1 MIDTY
6 KEQYLEGILTL
17 WNQSAVKTGYKKMD
31 TRSLRQIILD
41 NPYFDP
47 KLALVETE
55 DGKVTGFAC
64 GCMGEDLPLG
74 KTSGYITCV
83 ILDEEH
89 EDAVHY
95 QLLLSRIE
103 ETFAGA
109 GKTQS
114 EVLFFNPM
122 KLPWYIKGTNRHE
135 HNNAPGVFKS
145 SRFYKELFHNGYTE
159 RTTEHAMY
167 LNLEQF
173 HIPDTIIEKEKR
185 IQADGYEV
193 TLFDKTIHYQ
203 VKEMLDTLNNPLWEE
218 EIIKCT
224 KENIPVLVAA
234 RNNKVIGF
242 AGPVIKQENH
252 RGYFTGI
259 GVIKEEEGHGLG
271 TILFYKLCEEE
282 KKAGASYMSLFT
294 GADNKAGKIY
304 EQAGFKVVEK
314 FAVMRK
320 FL

>member
-6 KEQYLEGILTL
+6 KEKYLEEIISL
-17 WNQSAVKTGYKKMD
+17 WNRTAVKTGYKEMD
-31 TRSLRQIILD
+31 IRSFGQLILD
-41 NPYFDP
+41 NPYFNPNQAFVKTD
-47 KLALVETE
+47 

-83 ILDEEH
+83 ILDEDY
-89 EDAVHY
+89 EDAVNY
-95 QLLLSRIE
+95 KLLLNRLE

-114 EVLFFNPM
+114 EILFFNPM
-122 KLPWYIKGTNRHE
+122 ILPWYIKGTDRHE

-145 SRFYKELFHNGYTE
+145 SRFYNELLNNGYAE

-167 LNLEQF
+167 LDLKLF
-173 HIPDTIIEKEKR
+173 HIPDAILEKEKR

-193 TLFDKTIHYQ
+193 TLFDKTVHYQ
-203 VKEMLDTLNNPLWEE
+203 VKEMLVGFNNLLWEK
-218 EIIKCT
+218 EILKCT
-224 KENIPVLVAA
+224 EEGIPVLVAVK
-234 RNNKVIGF
+234 NNKVIGF
-242 AGPVIKQENH
+242 AGPVIKQENK

-271 TILFYKLCEEE
+271 TILFYKLCNEE
-282 KKAGASYMSLFT
+282 KKAGAEYMSLFT
-294 GADNKAGKIY
+294 GSDNPAGKIY